1 MNNRFKSLKV
11 LLMLFL
17 ALSLVACGN
26 GDKGDDDVIKLG
38 FIGPL
43 TGDYSIYGE
52 TTKEGAE
59 LALEEINSAGG
70 VLGKKLE
77 LVAYDSKGDKTEAI
91 NAYNRLRD
99 SDNIVALLGGTL
111 SGDTLAI
118 RDIAIADN
126 MPILTPTGT
135 HLDITVNAPNIFR
148 ACFTDPYQGETA
160 AVFAA
165 QNLKAKKVAVLS
177 NTSDSYSEGLAEA
190 FVSKFK
196 EYGEVTTVEGYTQ
209 DDSDFKSLL
218 TKIANTNPD
227 VLYLPEYYTKAG
239 QIISQIR
246 EVGLDVQIVGPDGY
260 DGIEE
265 DYADV
270 AEGVY
275 FTNHFAKTEEAQIVQ
290 DFVSN
295 YKEKYGSSPST
306 FAALGYDTAYILAD
320 AIKQAG
326 SVDSDKIIAA
336 LANTDLTGV
345 TGNIV
350 FDEEGDPRK
359 SISVVQ
365 VINGEHVL
373 AAKVAVED

>member
-1 MNNRFKSLKV
+1 MKNRFLPFKV

-17 ALSLVACGN
+17 TLSLVACGN
-26 GDKGDDDVIKLG
+26 GDKGSDDVIKLG

-59 LALEEINSAGG
+59 LALEEINNAGG

-77 LVAYDSKGDKTEAI
+77 LVAYDTKGDKTEAI

-99 SDNIVALLGGTL
+99 NDNIVALLGGTL

-118 RDIAIADN
+118 KDIAIADN

-135 HLDITVNAPNIFR
+135 HLDITLDAANIFR
-148 ACFTDPYQGETA
+148 ACFTDPYQGQTA

-165 QNLKAKKVAVLS
+165 ENLNAIKVAVLS
-177 NTSDSYSEGLAEA
+177 NTSDAYSEGLAEA
-190 FVSKFK
+190 FVNKFK
-196 EYGEVTTVEGYTQ
+196 EFGEVTTVEGYTQ
-209 DDSDFKSLL
+209 DDSDFKSVL

-265 DYADV
+265 DYAGV

-290 DFVSN
+290 DFVAN
-295 YKEKYGSSPST
+295 YTTKYGASPST

-320 AIKQAG
+320 AIEQAG
-326 SVDSDKIIAA
+326 STDPDKITAA

-350 FDEEGDPRK
+350 FDEDGDPKK

-373 AAKVAVED
+373 AAKVAVKE